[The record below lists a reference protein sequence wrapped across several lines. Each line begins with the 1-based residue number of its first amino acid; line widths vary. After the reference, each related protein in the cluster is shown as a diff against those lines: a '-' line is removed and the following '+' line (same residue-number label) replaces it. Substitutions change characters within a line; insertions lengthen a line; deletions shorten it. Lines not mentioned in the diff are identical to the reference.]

1 MSSLLTTTF
10 SIAALLCAL
19 GNFSEQPTTASALQ
33 RKRVDPTGSGV
44 KYATSRLR
52 KLFEQGTL
60 VPQQL
65 KSLFAVSPS
74 KPFQWKLELRRSS
87 YKGKFSIHGLFD
99 QQGLDLRNSGVLTN
113 SGLDELFVHHQRTTT
128 RHGGTAGL
136 TLRSAEGVEAAA
148 NGFQKWIDSLE
159 GQEKIRWD
167 RLEPH
172 LHSVWGNRYT
182 DSGPLTRSSLKEL
195 SEEKRSVATK
205 KRNYAFWE
213 HEIRKHQQFVLKNS
227 EPFPGYWLFEDKL
240 TAFEQISELR
250 EHVLYEAKKEAKKQQ
265 KVKAVEKGWRDQIMT
280 QQMEKGCTVHFICMQ
295 KQKIGSGSVTR
306 GAVVYPVGKNH
317 LLQCFEELRKPD
329 TGFTKRQKAFFQK
342 MWVVFDN
349 NPKSEFGKDFVI
361 STVKGQLSH
370 HNSNLSMET
379 VLVEAERCLHR
390 KQVEFGSPGAML
402 SSTGAAFECTLEK
415 SLVEVVPRKRSTELR
430 GSFDAPTESAA
441 LKSFRSQRRKSFSD
455 YLRG

>member
-1 MSSLLTTTF
+1 
-10 SIAALLCAL
+10 
-19 GNFSEQPTTASALQ
+19 
-33 RKRVDPTGSGV
+33 
-44 KYATSRLR
+44 
-52 KLFEQGTL
+52 
-60 VPQQL
+60 
-65 KSLFAVSPS
+65 
-74 KPFQWKLELRRSS
+74 
-87 YKGKFSIHGLFD
+87 
-99 QQGLDLRNSGVLTN
+99 
-113 SGLDELFVHHQRTTT
+113 
-128 RHGGTAGL
+128 
-136 TLRSAEGVEAAA
+136 
-148 NGFQKWIDSLE
+148 
-159 GQEKIRWD
+159 
-167 RLEPH
+167 
-172 LHSVWGNRYT
+172 
-182 DSGPLTRSSLKEL
+182 LKEL

-265 KVKAVEKGWRDQIMT
+265 KVKAVEKGWQDQIMT

-306 GAVVYPVGKNH
+306 GEVVYPVGKNH

-329 TGFTKRQKAFFQK
+329 TGFTKREKAFFQK
-342 MWVVFDN
+342 MLVVFEK
-349 NPKSEFGKDFVI
+349 NPKSEFGKEFVI
-361 STVKGQLSH
+361 STVTGQLSH
-370 HNSNLSMET
+370 HSSNLSMET

-390 KQVEFGSPGAML
+390 KQVESVGTTPGVTL

-441 LKSFRSQRRKSFSD
+441 LQSFRKQRRKSFSD